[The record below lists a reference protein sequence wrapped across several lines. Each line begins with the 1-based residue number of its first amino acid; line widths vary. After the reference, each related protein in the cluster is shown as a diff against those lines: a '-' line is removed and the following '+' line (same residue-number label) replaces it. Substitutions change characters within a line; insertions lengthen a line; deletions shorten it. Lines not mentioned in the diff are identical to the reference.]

1 MTQKIIA
8 IIQARMG
15 STRLPGKVMM
25 QLSKKPILQHVLE
38 RVKRSN
44 LISEVVIATTLLPKD
59 DEINDFAQKFN
70 VPIFRGNSQDVLDR
84 FYHCA
89 EKFSADIIV
98 RISSDSPL
106 IDPLIIEKCVSKFI
120 ENKNTDYLSNT
131 INNISGTWNEDYNWF
146 PIGVAVEVFTFS
158 ALKKAWKEAS
168 TLSDR
173 EHVTEYFWKNPNVF
187 TLDFINNSNDYSNI
201 RLVVD
206 YENDFLYLKKLFEI
220 FPNETFSSLRKLIDH
235 IISTNY
241 FNYSGINKKDKW

>member
-106 IDPLIIEKCVSKFI
+106 IDPLIIEKCVS
-120 ENKNTDYLSNT
+120 
-131 INNISGTWNEDYNWF
+131 
-146 PIGVAVEVFTFS
+146 
-158 ALKKAWKEAS
+158 
-168 TLSDR
+168 
-173 EHVTEYFWKNPNVF
+173 
-187 TLDFINNSNDYSNI
+187 
-201 RLVVD
+201 
-206 YENDFLYLKKLFEI
+206 
-220 FPNETFSSLRKLIDH
+220 
-235 IISTNY
+235 
-241 FNYSGINKKDKW
+241 